1 MTDPTPPPEPAMP
14 AGDLPQAPPPP
25 PPAGYP
31 APPPMPYAAQTPPP
45 ASPRNGMG
53 IAALILAIIALL
65 ICWIPFVGFLG
76 LLLGV
81 VAVILGVIGRGRA
94 KRGEATNGGVALGGL
109 VLGVFAVLGA
119 IASAAIWFFIFK
131 EVGGSNF
138 VDCMNNAGQDQ
149 SAQQQ
154 CSDQFRQH
162 LETKFSV
169 TITTGPLSEPT
180 P

>member
-1 MTDPTPPPEPAMP
+1 
-14 AGDLPQAPPPP
+14 
-25 PPAGYP
+25 
-31 APPPMPYAAQTPPP
+31 MPYATQEPPP

-53 IAALILAIIALL
+53 ISALVLAIIGLL
-65 ICWIPFVGFLG
+65 ICWIPFLGFLG

-81 VAVILGVIGRGRA
+81 VAIILGFVGRGRA
-94 KRGEATNGGVALGGL
+94 KRGEATNGGVALGGI

-131 EVGGSNF
+131 EVGAGNF
-138 VDCMNNAGQDQ
+138 VDCINKAGQDQ
-149 SAQQQ
+149 SAQDR